1 MTLIS
6 MNKVKEVLAITNP
19 DKREIAMSG
28 RKAMQEVCDYWI
40 LEFAKWI
47 HEEQQKTGERNK
59 VYAKDIHAAFAT
71 FIMGCKDEFRR

>member
-6 MNKVKEVLAITNP
+6 MNKVKEALAITNP

-28 RKAMQEVCDYWI
+28 RKAMQEVCDYWV
-40 LEFAKWI
+40 LEFAKHI

-59 VYAKDIHAAFAT
+59 VYAKDIRAAFTT
-71 FIMGCKDEFRR
+71 FIMGKNE